1 MKEKDGCSPEKDT
14 CEQKP
19 FMERAVLVQ
28 DKYGWKWNVCYLLW
42 MTLYFYFQAFLKPI
56 KS

>member
-19 FMERAVLVQ
+19 FMERAMLVLFKIIIVAITGLAQ
-28 DKYGWKWNVCYLLW
+28 
-42 MTLYFYFQAFLKPI
+42 
-56 KS
+56 